1 MRDPLQSC
9 LECIPD
15 CLEFTPPTSVPSVL
29 YCGHFVFCEREVTGR
44 VAARRETAEKWQVR
58 GRVPAARGLT
68 RTLRG
73 HPFARDG
80 SGTSW
85 SCDAWWV
92 VRARG
97 IKCPEYLFMEN
108 YNTDILRY
116 M

>member
-1 MRDPLQSC
+1 M
-9 LECIPD
+9 
-15 CLEFTPPTSVPSVL
+15 
-29 YCGHFVFCEREVTGR
+29 FCEREVTGR

-97 IKCPEYLFMEN
+97 ISNAQNIFDEI
-108 YNTDILRY
+108 TST
-116 M
+116 